1 MYGRCDNA
9 CSGHGFCMTD
19 DVCDC
24 YDNFGVGMSM
34 DSGDC
39 SDMICPFEIGGYT
52 LEEA

>member
-1 MYGRCDNA
+1 VYGRCDNA